1 MKNSSPK
8 VVMPG
13 IKIAEREQ
21 DVAVH
26 TSAEKIVGEFRRSRA
41 PLRPANLDESFLGS
55 VALCIV
61 WRAALGKFIEN

>member
-1 MKNSSPK
+1 MKNSFPK
-8 VVMPG
+8 VVMTG
-13 IKIAEREQ
+13 IKIEEREQ

-26 TSAEKIVGEFRRSRA
+26 TSAENNVGEFRRSRA